1 MPACLAFTP
10 RTAVKPLLF
19 LPLGRVLGDA
29 PLGATPGEIEITR
42 GNTLPDPADL
52 DPQRP
57 TVVVLDARLA
67 AEAVRLPEQFAAV
80 REVAALVG
88 VGAAGETAPPDGAPW
103 DAVSGWLAGDA
114 PARLVATVL
123 RGAFREAAGRA
134 GEKAA
139 QEMAADRQH
148 ELTELTRVGA
158 ALTTERDLGTLLTM
172 ILGQARRLATADA
185 GSLYLVERK
194 PDGTRTNTL
203 VFKSTQNFS
212 LPNIPFRE
220 FTLPVDRSSIA
231 GTVAATGEPLS
242 IADVYDLPPDAGYVF
257 NRAIDKQFGYRT
269 QSMLVIPMRTHR
281 AEVVGVL
288 QLINRKRDAEVML
301 TSEAA
306 VDEQVRPFDARS
318 VEVVTAL
325 ASQAAVAI
333 ENSLLYEDIERLFE
347 GFVKAAVTAIEQRDP
362 TTSGHSG
369 RVATLTVG
377 LAQAVDSGGAGGPY
391 QTLRFSRE
399 ELRELRYASL
409 LHDFG
414 KVGVREQVLVKQKK
428 LYQWDLGAIRHRFA
442 YLRQQAE
449 MDFERERAN
458 YLLEHGRERYDAAVV
473 QLHEN
478 REGRLAELQRF
489 MDAIAAAN
497 EPTIMAER
505 NSLMLQEVG
514 ARTFVDFEGVERPLL
529 DEHEL
534 RFLMIERGNL
544 DERERREIESH
555 VTHTFRFLERIPW
568 TRELRGI
575 PNIAYGHHEKLGGTG
590 YPRGIKADEIPVQTR
605 MMTISDIYDALT
617 ATDRPYKRAV
627 SPVRALDILGM
638 EAKDGNIDPV
648 LLTAFTEAKVY
659 EMVDSGEVRR
669 RTPSMATAAIPG
681 L

>member
-1 MPACLAFTP
+1 M
-10 RTAVKPLLF
+10 KPLLF

-29 PLGATPGEIEITR
+29 PLGAAPGEIEVTR
-42 GNTLPDPADL
+42 GNALPHPEDL
-52 DPQRP
+52 ELERP
-57 TVVVLDARLA
+57 IVLVLDANLASEALRTPDLFDRLRA
-67 AEAVRLPEQFAAV
+67 QVT
-80 REVAALVG
+80 LVG
-88 VGAAGETAPPDGAPW
+88 VGGPGEVLPPEEAPW
-103 DAVSGWLAGDA
+103 DAVSGWLAADA

-134 GEKAA
+134 GERAA
-139 QEMAADRQH
+139 REVAADRQH

-158 ALTTERDLGTLLTM
+158 ALTTERDLTTLLGM
-172 ILGQARRLATADA
+172 ILGQARRLAVADA
-185 GSLYLVERK
+185 GSLYLVERR
-194 PDGTRTNTL
+194 PDGTRTNAL
-203 VFKSTQNFS
+203 VFKSTQNFT
-212 LPNIPFRE
+212 LPDLSFSE
-220 FTLPVDRSSIA
+220 FTIPIDRKSIA
-231 GTVAATGEPLS
+231 GSVADTGEPLS
-242 IADVYDLPPDAGYVF
+242 IADVYDLPPNAGYGF
-257 NRAIDKQFGYRT
+257 NRSMDARIGYRT

-288 QLINRKRDAEVML
+288 QLINHKRDPDVRL
-301 TSEAA
+301 TSEAI
-306 VDEQVRPFDARS
+306 VEREVRPFDERS
-318 VEVVTAL
+318 ISLVTAL

-377 LAQAVDSGGAGGPY
+377 LAQAVDSGGAGGAY
-391 QTLRFSRE
+391 QSLRFSRE

-428 LYQWDLGAIRHRFA
+428 LYQWDMGAIRHRFA

-458 YLLEHGRERYDAAVV
+458 YLMEHGRERYEAALQ
-473 QLHEN
+473 QLEN
-478 REGRLAELQRF
+478 NKSARLAELQRF
-489 MDAIAAAN
+489 VDAVTAAN
-497 EPTIMAER
+497 EPTVMAER
-505 NSLMLQEVG
+505 NFMALQEVG
-514 ARTFVDFEGVERPLL
+514 ARTYVDFEGVERPLL
-529 DEHEL
+529 EEQEL
-534 RFLMIERGNL
+534 RFLMIEKGNL
-544 DERERREIESH
+544 DEPERREIESH

-575 PNIAYGHHEKLGGTG
+575 PNIAYGHHEKLTGRG
-590 YPRGIKADEIPVQTR
+590 YPRGMKDDEIPVQTR

-627 SPVRALDILGM
+627 SPVRALDILGL
-638 EAKDGNIDPV
+638 EAKDGNIDRV
-648 LLTAFTEAKVY
+648 LLEAFTQAKVF
-659 EMVDSGEVRR
+659 ELVDSNEVRR
-669 RTPSMATAAIPG
+669 RTPSATVAA

>member
-1 MPACLAFTP
+1 M
-10 RTAVKPLLF
+10 KPLLL

-29 PLGATPGEIEITR
+29 PIGASPGEVEVTR
-42 GNTLPDPADL
+42 GNALPHPEEIEAERPAVL
-52 DPQRP
+52 
-57 TVVVLDARLA
+57 VLDAALA
-67 AEAVRLPEQFAAV
+67 AQALSTPDLFARL
-80 REVAALVG
+80 RELVTF
-88 VGAAGETAPPDGAPW
+88 VGLGGAGEVTPPEGAPW
-103 DAVSGWLAGDA
+103 DAVSGWLAADA

-134 GEKAA
+134 GERAA
-139 QEMAADRQH
+139 RVVAADRQH

-158 ALTTERDLGTLLTM
+158 ALTTERDLATLLGM
-172 ILGQARRLATADA
+172 ILGQARRLANADA
-185 GSLYLVERK
+185 GSLYLVERR
-194 PDGTRTNTL
+194 PDGSRTNTL
-203 VFKSTQNFS
+203 IFKSTQNFT
-212 LPNIPFRE
+212 LPDLSFSE
-220 FTLPVDRSSIA
+220 FTVPIDRKSIA
-231 GTVAATGEPLS
+231 GSVAESGEPVS
-242 IADVYDLPPDAGYVF
+242 IADVYDLPPNVGYGF
-257 NRAIDKQFGYRT
+257 NRSMDARIGYRT

-288 QLINRKRDAEVML
+288 QLINHKRDPDVRL
-301 TSEAA
+301 TSESI
-306 VDEQVRPFDARS
+306 VDREVRPFDERS
-318 VEVVTAL
+318 TALVTAL

-377 LAQAVDSGGAGGPY
+377 LAQAVDSGGAAGPY
-391 QTLRFSRE
+391 QSLRFSRE

-449 MDFERERAN
+449 MDYERERAN
-458 YLLEHGRERYDAAVV
+458 YLLEHGRERYEQAVV
-473 QLHEN
+473 QLEEN
-478 REGRLAELQRF
+478 KRHRAAELQRYL
-489 MDAIAAAN
+489 DAVTAAN
-497 EPTIMAER
+497 EPTVMAER
-505 NSLMLQEVG
+505 NFQALKEVG
-514 ARTFVDFEGVERPLL
+514 ERTYVDFEGVERPLL
-529 DEHEL
+529 EEHEL
-534 RFLMIERGNL
+534 RFLMIEKGNL
-544 DERERREIESH
+544 DEKERREIESH

-575 PNIAYGHHEKLGGTG
+575 PNIAYGHHEKLTGRG
-590 YPRGIKADEIPVQTR
+590 YPRGIKDGEIPVQTR

-627 SPVRALDILGM
+627 SPVRALDILGA

-648 LLTAFTEAKVY
+648 LLEAFTAARVFEL
-659 EMVDSGEVRR
+659 VDSGEVRR
-669 RTPSMATAAIPG
+669 RTPNAVPAV
-681 L
+681 